1 MDHNINLIALIF
13 FFLFSSVAIILYIQE
28 IAYSFK
34 RRARWRISCLICP
47 PFLFVFTLTNPK
59 KNIKPD
65 LLRVSVLNGSIII
78 SVLTYHYFID
88 INHHQVVSL
97 SELILSII
105 K

>member
-78 SVLTYHYFID
+78 SVLTYRAIKVEV
-88 INHHQVVSL
+88 HH
-97 SELILSII
+97 LIGDC
-105 K
+105 